1 MSLLSYAVSKLNR
14 LHDRLHGSDTK
25 RPTNR
30 ALGALDRFVS
40 IVSPIVLTREQRKRH
55 EEMAT
60 KTHEALER
68 VFGEGA
74 HEYAYL
80 QMLCTDPA
88 AQEQGFGS
96 ALIHRFS
103 EMVRTA
109 SVYMFS
115 MTVAH
120 IVRDRQTTRAGVHT

>member
-55 EEMAT
+55 EEMTT
-60 KTHEALER
+60 KMQEALEH
-68 VFGEGA
+68 VFGETA

-80 QMLCTDPA
+80 QLLCTDPA
-88 AQEQGFGS
+88 AQGRGFGS
-96 ALIHRFS
+96 ALIHAFN

-109 SVYMFS
+109 WVS
-115 MTVAH
+115 MLSTTNAH
-120 IVRDRQTTRAGVHT
+120 IGRDRRKTRAGVHT